1 MKLFELIGK
10 VFSFTGRALDSTEK
24 LFDITDNLLDTAVA
38 ITEDSKQDVLAD
50 LAVNN
55 KQRQDKLDSLGLS

>member
-1 MKLFELIGK
+1 MKLRDLLGK
-10 VFSFTGRALDSTEK
+10 TFGFAGRALDSAEK

-55 KQRQDKLDSLGLS
+55 KLRQDKLDSLGL